1 MPPSS
6 IPPADEPRVAEVV
19 ASVLKA
25 KGVPYLFGIPG
36 GGSSIDLIE
45 SCGQRGIP
53 FVLAQ
58 HETTSAMMAAVCGQL
73 SDSCGVCLSIMGP
86 GAVNLAAGASYA
98 YWERHPLL
106 AMTESY
112 GATQAPSMSIQKMDH
127 SQLFGGF
134 SKESVTLGSS
144 APSRQLEE
152 AINRAGSERP
162 GPVHVD
168 LPLHI
173 MTQQTMFPEASQPSS
188 SGCSAPEGGDLD
200 KVTDAIEAAARP
212 VLVVG
217 PVVQRQRAQSALL
230 GLVEKLQL
238 ATLVTSKARGVID
251 ENHPFFAGV
260 VTGAYGQ
267 TTLEGKIVHQ
277 SDLVIA
283 IGLDRME
290 LLSPWQYPQPMV
302 SLDAIPVPE
311 EEEVSRPLIKAYGPL
326 TTLLESL
333 TRRLSG
339 RRIWDASALEAF
351 WNEVRHSLGADGD
364 DLNAAS
370 LLARARQLAPRET
383 ILATETGIYNA
394 VNLYLWKVTASGTYF
409 GSSGANT
416 MGYSIP
422 AALGTSLLRPDR
434 KTVALV
440 GDGGFLMRASELET
454 ALRLKLAPVIIIFND
469 GTLGLIRIKQRAKG
483 YRRAGVDLASTN
495 FVRLAE
501 SFGGRGWMVRTL
513 EDFDAAFRKA
523 LSSDQLTVIDAR
535 LDADVYASHMGPIR
549 GIQ

>member
-1 MPPSS
+1 MQSS
-6 IPPADEPRVAEVV
+6 TVQPRPRVAEVV
-19 ASVLKA
+19 ASVLRA
-25 KGVPYLFGIPG
+25 KRVPYLFGIPG

-45 SCGQRGIP
+45 SCGQKGIP

-73 SDSCGVCLSIMGP
+73 SESCGVCLSIMGP
-86 GAVNLAAGASYA
+86 GAVNLAGGASYA
-98 YWERHPLL
+98 YWERYPLL

-112 GATQAPSMSIQKMDH
+112 GSTEAPSMSIQKMDH

-134 SKESVTLGSS
+134 SKQSVTLGSS

-152 AINRAGSERP
+152 AINRACSERP
-162 GPVHVD
+162 GPVHLD

-173 MTQQTMFPEASQPSS
+173 MTQQATSPRASEPSS
-188 SGCSAPEGGDLD
+188 SDCSAPEGGDLD
-200 KVTDAIEAAARP
+200 RVARTIEAAARP

-217 PVVQRQRAQSALL
+217 PVVQRQKAESALL

-238 ATLVTSKARGVID
+238 ATLVSSKARGVID
-251 ENHPFFAGV
+251 ENHPLFAGV

-302 SLDAIPVPE
+302 SLDAIAVPE
-311 EEEVSRPLIKAYGPL
+311 QEEVSRPLVKAYGPL
-326 TTLLESL
+326 TDLLESL
-333 TRRLSG
+333 TERLSD
-339 RRIWDASALEAF
+339 RRIWDATDLEVF
-351 WNEVRHSLGADGD
+351 WDEVRHSLGANGG

-383 ILATETGIYNA
+383 LLTTETGIYNA
-394 VNLYLWKVTASGTYF
+394 VNLYLWKVPASGTYF

-422 AALGTSLLRPDR
+422 AALGTSLLRPDC

-454 ALRLKLAPVIIIFND
+454 ALRLKLAPVIIIFDD

-483 YRRAGVDLASTN
+483 YRRAGVDLASTD

-501 SFGGRGWMVRTL
+501 SFGGCGWMVRTL
-513 EDFDAAFRKA
+513 EDFDAAFRRA

-535 LDADVYASHMGPIR
+535 LDSDVYASHMGPIR

>member
-1 MPPSS
+1 MNPSS
-6 IPPADEPRVAEVV
+6 VPTAHKLRVAEVV

-45 SCGQRGIP
+45 SCGRQGIP

-58 HETTSAMMAAVCGQL
+58 HETTSAMMAAVCAQL
-73 SDSCGVCLSIMGP
+73 TDSCGVCLSIMGP
-86 GAVNLAAGASYA
+86 GAVNLAGGASYA

-106 AMTESY
+106 AMTETY
-112 GATQAPSMSIQKMDH
+112 GFTEAPSMSIQKMDH

-134 SKESVTLGSS
+134 SKQSVTLESS
-144 APSRQLEE
+144 APGRQLEE
-152 AINRAGSERP
+152 AIQRACSERP

-173 MTQQTMFPEASQPSS
+173 MNQQTGSPRASLPSS
-188 SGCSAPEGGDLD
+188 AAHPAPEGGDLD
-200 KVTDAIEAAARP
+200 KVAHTIEAVARP

-217 PVVQRQRAQSALL
+217 PVVQRQKAESALL
-230 GLVEKLQL
+230 GLIEKLQL
-238 ATLVTSKARGVID
+238 ATLVTSKARGVIS
-251 ENHPFFAGV
+251 ENHPYFAGV

-267 TTLEGKIVHQ
+267 RTFEGKIIHQ
-277 SDLVIA
+277 SNLVVA

-290 LLSPWQYPQPMV
+290 LLSPWDYPQPMV

-311 EEEVSRPLIKAYGPL
+311 QEQVGQPLVKAYGPL
-326 TTLLESL
+326 TDLLESL
-333 TRRLSG
+333 SRRLSD
-339 RRIWDASALEAF
+339 RRIWDAAALEVF
-351 WNEVRHSLGADGD
+351 WDEVRHALGATEG
-364 DLNAAS
+364 DLNAGS
-370 LLARARQLAPRET
+370 LLARARQLAPQET
-383 ILATETGIYNA
+383 ILTTETGIYNA
-394 VNLYLWKVTASGTYF
+394 VNLYLWKVPASGTYF

-454 ALRLKLAPVIIIFND
+454 ALRLKLAPVIIIFDD
-469 GTLGLIRIKQRAKG
+469 GTLGLIRIKQQAKG
-483 YRRAGVDLASTN
+483 YHRAGVDLASTD

-523 LSSDQLTVIDAR
+523 LSSDQLTLIDAR
-535 LDADVYASHMGPIR
+535 LDPDVYASHMGPIR
-549 GIQ
+549 GI